1 MQNEQKQWT
10 LLHKGNEYMQA
21 LPDRLS
27 LRWMRCYERGIDPM
41 SGGFRFYTPDE
52 FEQTRN
58 SAVQCYAYS
67 NRFFSQ
73 IKGYSKTPCTGF
85 AIFDRAGCLLKLY
98 GEESFLDWC
107 AEKGIEPGT
116 DWSEASIGV
125 NAVSLGLELK
135 EDVSVIG
142 RENFSHMLVDT
153 AMYFAPYMLDDNHSG
168 EKAVLFGGVAIIT
181 PFERRNDDY
190 LMLAAAAANDVALH
204 LFMSNS
210 LYEGYSREAK
220 GLISIDIN
228 QVTGKK
234 HILYHNASFFPIVG
248 VEYENLYFQSVET
261 MFDPLPKNEEF
272 WAIIEDGREIID
284 QNLKLSV
291 KGAESTYIVTTEP
304 YSQVHL
310 NICGIRFFITSAK
323 DISLNVSKKIGNNA
337 LMTFND
343 ILGEHR
349 RFTDCLKLAKTIAR
363 SDSNVLILGESGVG
377 KDIIAQ
383 AIHNASDRQDKPF
396 IAVNCAAL
404 PRDLIASELFGYEGG
419 AFTGSKKNGNIGKF
433 ELANGGTIF
442 LDEIGDM
449 PLDLQATLLRV
460 IEQKSFMR
468 LGSNTVTN
476 INVKIIAATNANIN
490 QLLEQK
496 MFRTDL
502 YYRFTLRLVIPPLRE
517 RGHDVVLLAE
527 HFIRS
532 VSARIQKLQLMALS
546 VQAKALLC
554 RLPWAGNVRELQN
567 LIEGIVQFYSVSVIE
582 PEIIE
587 EYLGISDMTRP
598 MPDRW
603 LPSYLEAPAPPAPA
617 APVEEKTLTRDMLE
631 NALLVNF
638 YNKTKTAQYLGISR
652 KTLYRRMEEYGMDF

>member
-1 MQNEQKQWT
+1 VTNEQIQWES
-10 LLHKGNEYMQA
+10 LHHDNEYKQT
-21 LPDRLS
+21 LS
-27 LRWMRCYERGIDPM
+27 AELSARWTRCYERNIDRNV
-41 SGGFRFYTPDE
+41 SSFRCYSPAE
-52 FEQTRN
+52 FDQIK
-58 SAVQCYAYS
+58 SHSVQCYAYS

-98 GEESFLDWC
+98 GEDSFQDWC
-107 AEKGIEPGT
+107 RERHIAPGT
-116 DWSEASIGV
+116 DWSEAAIGV
-125 NAVSLGLELK
+125 NAISLGLELK
-135 EDVSVIG
+135 KDISLIG
-142 RENFSHMLVDT
+142 RENFSRLLVDT
-153 AMYFAPYMLDDNHSG
+153 AIYFSPYMLDDNHSG
-168 EKAVLFGGVAIIT
+168 EEAVVFGGVAIIA
-181 PFERRNDDY
+181 PFDRRSDDY

-210 LYEGYSREAK
+210 LYEGYSRESK
-220 GLISIDIN
+220 GLVSIDIN
-228 QVTGKK
+228 QTTGKK
-234 HILYHNASFFPIVG
+234 HILYHNATFFSVVG
-248 VEYENLYFQSVET
+248 TGYESLYFRPVET
-261 MFDPLPKNEEF
+261 LFDPLPKNEEF
-272 WAIIEDGREIID
+272 WDIIEHGREVSD
-284 QNLKLSV
+284 QNVKLSI
-291 KGAESTYIVTTEP
+291 KGEENTYIISTEP
-304 YSQVHL
+304 YSQTHL
-310 NICGIRFFITSAK
+310 SIRGIRFFITSAR
-323 DISLNVSKKIGNNA
+323 DISSNVSKKIGNNA
-337 LMTFND
+337 LMTFPD
-343 ILGEHR
+343 ILGVHQ
-349 RFTDCLKLAKTIAR
+349 RFIDCLKLAKTIAR

-396 IAVNCAAL
+396 IVVNCAAL

-490 QLLEQK
+490 QLIEQK
-496 MFRTDL
+496 KFRADL

-517 RGHDVVLLAE
+517 RGRDIVLLAE

-532 VSARIQKLQLMALS
+532 ISARINKPNLMTLS
-546 VQAKALLC
+546 SEAQALLC

-567 LIEGIVQFYSVSVIE
+567 LIEGIVQFYSVNVIE

-587 EYLGISDMTRP
+587 EYLGISDSTKP
-598 MPDRW
+598 VPDHW
-603 LPSYLEAPAPPAPA
+603 PPSYHEVASPPPPAP
-617 APVEEKTLTRDMLE
+617 EEKNLTRDSLE
-631 NALLVNF
+631 SALLVNF

-652 KTLYRRMEEYGMDF
+652 KTLYRRMEEYGMEF

>member
-1 MQNEQKQWT
+1 VSNEQVQWE
-10 LLHKGNEYMQA
+10 LLHQNDAYKQA
-21 LPDRLS
+21 LPNELS
-27 LRWMRCYERGIDPM
+27 ARWERCYAQNIDW
-41 SGGFRFYTPDE
+41 SGGTFRLYSPAE
-52 FEQTRN
+52 FQMIRN
-58 SAVQCYAYS
+58 AAVQCYAYS

-73 IKGYSKTPCTGF
+73 IKRYSKTLRTGF

-98 GEESFLDWC
+98 GEESFLAWC
-107 AEKGIEPGT
+107 KEMHIAPGT
-116 DWSEASIGV
+116 DWSEGSIGV
-125 NAVSLGLELK
+125 NAISLGLERK

-142 RENFSHMLVDT
+142 RENFSRLLVDT
-153 AMYFAPYMLDDNHSG
+153 AIYFSPYLIDDNHSG
-168 EKAVLFGGVAIIT
+168 EEAVLFGGVALIT
-181 PFERRNDDY
+181 PLERQSDDY
-190 LMLAAAAANDVALH
+190 LMLTAAAANDVALH

-228 QVTGKK
+228 RITGKK
-234 HILYHNASFFPIVG
+234 HILYHNASFFPVVG
-248 VEYENLYFQSVET
+248 TGYESLYFQPVET

-272 WAIIEDGREIID
+272 WAIIEEGREISD
-284 QNLKLSV
+284 QNVKLSI
-291 KGAESTYIVTTEP
+291 KGEENTFIVSTEP
-304 YSQVHL
+304 YSQNHL
-310 NICGIRFFITSAK
+310 NIRGIRFFITSAK
-323 DISLNVSKKIGNNA
+323 DISSNVSKKIGNNA
-337 LMTFND
+337 LVTFND
-343 ILGEHR
+343 VLGTHR
-349 RFTDCLKLAKTIAR
+349 RFADCLKIAKTIAR

-396 IAVNCAAL
+396 IVVNCAAL

-476 INVKIIAATNANIN
+476 INVKIIAATNANVN
-490 QLLEQK
+490 QLVEQK
-496 MFRTDL
+496 KFRADL
-502 YYRFTLRLVIPPLRE
+502 FYRFTLRLVIPPLRE
-517 RGHDVVLLAE
+517 RGHDIVLLAE

-532 VSARIQKLQLMALS
+532 ISARINKAAPPILS
-546 VQAKALLC
+546 SEAKSLLC

-567 LIEGIVQFYSVSVIE
+567 LIEGIVQFYSVNVIE

-587 EYLGISDMTRP
+587 EYLGISDSSKP
-598 MPDRW
+598 IPEHW
-603 LPSYLEAPAPPAPA
+603 PPSYHESISLPQ
-617 APVEEKTLTRDMLE
+617 PVSEEKNLTRDSLE

-652 KTLYRRMEEYGMDF
+652 KTLYRRMEEYGMEF